1 MANTPFQLSLQTSEA
16 TPPAQIST
24 SSLTPP
30 VTPIA
35 KERHQTSS
43 PFQDIQPS
51 QSLTAP
57 KPNVTAPL
65 YFTNDLELIRNG
77 DNRPVEFGRGAWSIV
92 YKARSTP
99 STQQI
104 TNTLTNN
111 PSTPP
116 SSPVTT
122 TRILAVKAPVRRDAR
137 PVLEAEALTLTR
149 LTLTKGHEPYIV
161 PFHGTHSDLG
171 GLVMTAIPL
180 ALSTYIE
187 DQADIARTRQPAT
200 PTMFDPVQGPAS
212 YKDLTRKLIAGL
224 NWLHQVAG
232 MVHGDI
238 KPHNIL
244 LRLVDA
250 DESEIESGATSAFPF
265 EPLFADFSSAV
276 DIPDDPSVPLDTTR
290 ASMSAFTPPFTA
302 PEMLASLTVTTGDV
316 APTPA
321 SDVFSLAATL
331 LAAATGD
338 LLLYPGTSNMQRL
351 AMARQGH
358 QIIDLTRSGS
368 SGHRVPRNGF
378 VEKLVKPAV
387 VKDPAMRISTGDWIE
402 LASS

>member
-1 MANTPFQLSLQTSEA
+1 M
-16 TPPAQIST
+16 
-24 SSLTPP
+24 
-30 VTPIA
+30 
-35 KERHQTSS
+35 
-43 PFQDIQPS
+43 
-51 QSLTAP
+51 
-57 KPNVTAPL
+57 
-65 YFTNDLELIRNG
+65 
-77 DNRPVEFGRGAWSIV
+77 
-92 YKARSTP
+92 
-99 STQQI
+99 
-104 TNTLTNN
+104 
-111 PSTPP
+111 
-116 SSPVTT
+116 
-122 TRILAVKAPVRRDAR
+122 RRDAR

-149 LTLTKGHEPYIV
+149 LTLTAGHEPYIV
-161 PFHGTHSDLG
+161 PFHGEHTDLG

-200 PTMFDPVQGPAS
+200 TTMFDPVQGPAS
-212 YKDLTRKLIAGL
+212 YKGLARKLISGL
-224 NWLHQVAG
+224 TWLHQVAG

-244 LRLVDA
+244 LRPVDA
-250 DESEIESGATSAFPF
+250 DESTSSAFPF

-276 DIPDDPSVPLDTTR
+276 EIPDDPAVPLDTTR
-290 ASMSAFTPPFTA
+290 ASRSAFTPPFTA
-302 PEMLASLTVTTGDV
+302 PEMLASLTLTSGDV

-358 QIIDLTRSGS
+358 QIVDLTRSGS

-378 VEKLVKPAV
+378 VERLVKPAV
-387 VKDPAMRISTGDWIE
+387 VKDPALRISTVDWVD
-402 LASS
+402 LVSSSS

>member
-1 MANTPFQLSLQTSEA
+1 MANPPYQLSLQTSEP
-16 TPPAQIST
+16 TPPAQVPT

-35 KERHQTSS
+35 KESRQSS
-43 PFQDIQPS
+43 FQDIQPS
-51 QSLTAP
+51 QSLSAP
-57 KPNVTAPL
+57 KPDVSTPQ
-65 YFTNDLELIRNG
+65 YFTSDLEIIHNG
-77 DNRPVEFGRGAWSIV
+77 DNRPIEFGRGAWSIV
-92 YKARSTP
+92 YKARSTSSAKP
-99 STQQI
+99 STS
-104 TNTLTNN
+104 TNTSN

-116 SSPVTT
+116 SSPVSTA
-122 TRILAVKAPVRRDAR
+122 RILAVKAPVRHDAR

-149 LTLTKGHEPYIV
+149 LTLTAGHESYIV
-161 PFHGTHSDLG
+161 PFHGKHTDLG

-187 DQADIARTRQPAT
+187 DQADIARSRQPAT

-212 YKDLTRKLIAGL
+212 YKDLARKLISGL

-244 LRLVDA
+244 LRPVDA
-250 DESEIESGATSAFPF
+250 NESTSAFPF

-276 DIPDDPSVPLDTTR
+276 EIPNDPAIPLDTTR

-302 PEMLASLTVTTGDV
+302 PEMLASLTSGDI

-358 QIIDLTRSGS
+358 QIVDLTRSGS

-378 VEKLVKPAV
+378 VEGLVKPAV
-387 VKDPAMRISTGDWIE
+387 VKDPASRISTVDWVD
-402 LASS
+402 LASSSSSS

>member
-1 MANTPFQLSLQTSEA
+1 MANIPFQLSLQTSEA
-16 TPPAQIST
+16 TPRAQVPT

-35 KERHQTSS
+35 KRHQT
-43 PFQDIQPS
+43 PNPLDKLS
-51 QSLTAP
+51 QSLSAP
-57 KPNVTAPL
+57 RPNITTPL
-65 YFTNDLELIRNG
+65 YFTNDLELIHNG
-77 DNRPVEFGRGAWSIV
+77 DSRPVEFGRGAWSIV
-92 YKARSTP
+92 YKARST
-99 STQQI
+99 QQI
-104 TNTLTNN
+104 TTALANT

-116 SSPVTT
+116 GSPVSIS
-122 TRILAVKAPVRRDAR
+122 RILAVKAPVRRDAR
-137 PVLEAEALTLTR
+137 AVLEAEAVTLTR
-149 LTLTKGHEPYIV
+149 LTLTPGHEPYIV
-161 PFHGTHSDLG
+161 PFHGQHNDLH

-180 ALSTYIE
+180 SLSTYIE
-187 DQADIARTRQPAT
+187 DQADIARARQPAT
-200 PTMFDPVQGPAS
+200 PTMFDPVQGTAS
-212 YKDLTRKLIAGL
+212 YKALARKLIAGL

-244 LRLVDA
+244 LRPVDA
-250 DESEIESGATSAFPF
+250 DENSDVASSAFPF

-276 DIPDDPSVPLDTTR
+276 EIPDDPAVPLDTTR

-302 PEMLASLTVTTGDV
+302 PEMLASLTVANGDI

-358 QIIDLTRSGS
+358 QIVDLTRSGS

-378 VEKLVKPAV
+378 VEKLVRPAV
-387 VKDPAMRISTGDWIE
+387 VKDPAMRISTRDWVD
-402 LASS
+402 LAASVSS